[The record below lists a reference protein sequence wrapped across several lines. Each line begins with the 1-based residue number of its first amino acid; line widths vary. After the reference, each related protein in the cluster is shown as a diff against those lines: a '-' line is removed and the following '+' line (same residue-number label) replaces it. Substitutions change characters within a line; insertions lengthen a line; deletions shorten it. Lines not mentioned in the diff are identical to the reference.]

1 MKYPLEEKLPYM
13 WLALAVLAIF
23 YGIYF
28 SKMLVQKRHGI
39 RTHQIGRRKE
49 KTLHTIEML
58 MGIATLGAPAA
69 QLLSS
74 LPPPLALPPAWS
86 RRLLVGALELS
97 SGVYSLTDGSLTGR
111 LSMAAFML
119 GWAGVSVHLQVLAFL
134 GDSGLSMRTYLTGKL
149 LHGGLSALLMGA
161 LAPRLAPTLS
171 VSACLI
177 QQTEAIA
184 GQDALRALALSA
196 AAAWGLWLC
205 FLALAVFP
213 GKKAV
218 EKPKRLRYNR

>member
-69 QLLSS
+69 QLLSIALGWS
-74 LPPPLALPPAWS
+74 CLPANA
-86 RRLLVGALELS
+86 RF
-97 SGVYSLTDGSLTGR
+97 TG
-111 LSMAAFML
+111 FCIGML
-119 GWAGVSVHLQVLAFL
+119 G
-134 GDSGLSMRTYLTGKL
+134 D
-149 LHGGLSALLMGA
+149 
-161 LAPRLAPTLS
+161 
-171 VSACLI
+171 LI
-177 QQTEAIA
+177 
-184 GQDALRALALSA
+184 
-196 AAAWGLWLC
+196 
-205 FLALAVFP
+205 FLALRSVHEGQLAGGDPRQGQDRAGHHRHLPLQPQP
-213 GKKAV
+213 G
-218 EKPKRLRYNR
+218 LSGL